1 MGKTTRT
8 RPQTPCRLLW
18 ALLLGLFLPIVSMP
32 AVSGKFASVHYKAT
46 LVMDAHSG
54 EVLEQD
60 NGYDEVIPASLVKMM
75 TGLIVFDRIA
85 QGKLSLL
92 EQYTVSA
99 KASRIG
105 GHQVYLKQG
114 ETFTVGQL
122 LKAVLIGSANDAAY
136 AIAEHV
142 GGSHAAFVAMMN
154 AKAKEIGMKHTVFV
168 NAHGLPPSRR
178 KGKSDNKTT
187 AYDMALL
194 GRELVKH
201 PLAMRWSGTQMDS
214 FRQGTFQ
221 LINTNRLFLRTV
233 EGAEG
238 LKTGYHPRGAGFNLV
253 GSAVRDG
260 RRLLVVV
267 MGAENPRGRVKVAG
281 KLLDRAFAG
290 EL

>member
-1 MGKTTRT
+1 MGKSTQVSS
-8 RPQTPCRLLW
+8 PAPLYYLRLLVSFT
-18 ALLLGLFLPIVSMP
+18 LLLFVAG
-32 AVSGKFASVHYKAT
+32 AASAKTDSAGYKAV
-46 LVMDAHSG
+46 LVMDAESG
-54 EVLEQD
+54 EVLHQE

-75 TGLIVFDRIA
+75 TGLIVFDRIGK
-85 QGKLSLL
+85 GKLSLL

-114 ETFTVGQL
+114 ETFTIGQL

-136 AIAEHV
+136 AIAEHI
-142 GGSHAAFVAMMN
+142 GGTHEAFVKMMN
-154 AKAKEIGMKHTVFV
+154 SKARQIGMKHTVFT
-168 NAHGLPPSRR
+168 NAHGLPPNRR
-178 KGKSDNKTT
+178 KGQKDNKTT

-194 GRELVKH
+194 GRDLIKH
-201 PLAMRWSGTQMDS
+201 PLAKRWASTELDS
-214 FRQGTFQ
+214 FRDGTFQ

-238 LKTGYHPRGAGFNLV
+238 LKTGYHSRGAGFNLV
-253 GSAVRDG
+253 GSAVRED

-267 MGAENPRGRVKVAG
+267 MGAKNPRGRVKVAG

-290 EL
+290 KL